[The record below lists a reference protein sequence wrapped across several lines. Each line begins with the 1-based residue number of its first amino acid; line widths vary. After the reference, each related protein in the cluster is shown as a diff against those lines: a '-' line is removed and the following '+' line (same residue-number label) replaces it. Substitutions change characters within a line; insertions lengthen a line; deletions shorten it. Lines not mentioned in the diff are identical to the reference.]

1 MVHPSGC
8 RSRILCSDKILL
20 PVLLSG
26 RSYVEFNSQIKRCSG
41 KYFKETKKMIKIK
54 IKEAITAALILITF
68 GLIMAY
74 FYQLLFL

>member
-1 MVHPSGC
+1 
-8 RSRILCSDKILL
+8 
-20 PVLLSG
+20 
-26 RSYVEFNSQIKRCSG
+26 
-41 KYFKETKKMIKIK
+41 MITIK